1 MNIFMSIGGKVLG
14 KLLYNLMFE
23 FFIQNNLITNN
34 HSGFK
39 TDDSCINQLSITRK
53 IYKSFDDGY
62 EIRGVFLDIS

>member
-1 MNIFMSIGGKVLG
+1 MSICGKVLG
-14 KLLYNLMFE
+14 KLLYNLMFD
-23 FFIQNNLITNN
+23 FLIQNNLIANN

-39 TDDSCINQLSITRK
+39 TDDSCINQLSITRE